1 MHEKMNPSIAVR
13 ELPAG
18 EAAPASLI
26 PLIIFI
32 LYSVFGAFAIAVFA
46 KLFRQEGQK
55 IQQASKKTDK
65 KPTHKIKVLVYYPR
79 KCFFYCSMELFRVQV
94 KFCKFSCGFPRS
106 VGNSGKKKTRI
117 EPGIVG
123 KTAILV

>member
-1 MHEKMNPSIAVR
+1 MNPDTAMR
-13 ELPAG
+13 EFTGRGSGTCIVDTTKLY
-18 EAAPASLI
+18 L
-26 PLIIFI
+26 

-123 KTAILV
+123 KTAIPV